1 MPWQWLTP
9 WWRPRAYAV
18 HRKSGPANASIGPN
32 FTRIL
37 TLTVPAGC
45 YAVFGK
51 TEIQTNTQASADCK
65 LGYDD
70 GSGVRNPDETG
81 ETPGTDTVSGMSAAV
96 HNLESLVEVKNTATI
111 WIEARGSQTWG
122 AVDSKLIAIEVQ
134 CVSDQEVT
142 S

>member
-65 LGYDD
+65 LGTNPAFPCPA
-70 GSGVRNPDETG
+70 GTQSGGP
-81 ETPGTDTVSGMSAAV
+81 
-96 HNLESLVEVKNTATI
+96 
-111 WIEARGSQTWG
+111 
-122 AVDSKLIAIEVQ
+122 AILDHSPEKSVAIQ
-134 CVSDQEVT
+134 CVARDRRPDRAPQAAM
-142 S
+142 